1 MIWFFGT
8 SHTAGT
14 CHGKWH
20 QIYPEHYVGKED
32 FLKDQFYKGNKN
44 NAITFLKERIKLII
58 EQSPWLGGTLVKDQ
72 KKHGKLI
79 AIRYPKNNV
88 PFDKIIQIDDTLKI
102 SNDMP
107 YQEIVNILNY

>member
-32 FLKDQFYKGNKN
+32 FLKDQFY
-44 NAITFLKERIKLII
+44 LKIDLMNYHHRKL
-58 EQSPWLGGTLVKDQ
+58 PLF
-72 KKHGKLI
+72 
-79 AIRYPKNNV
+79 YYN
-88 PFDKIIQIDDTLKI
+88 FDKIPT
-102 SNDMP
+102 
-107 YQEIVNILNY
+107 